1 MTCSAFSRQIDKT
14 GLELVDLKTPS
25 AKRANAVV
33 PRLAPFLGPE
43 VRMRARWSANDDYI
57 FSARQGAPR
66 AYRNL
71 RRAIDAAAGEAGLG
85 HVCAHDLRHSATSIM
100 LQHADL
106 ATVSRYVGHANVAV
120 TARVYSH
127 AI

>member
-1 MTCSAFSRQIDKT
+1 
-14 GLELVDLKTPS
+14 V
-25 AKRANAVV
+25 
-33 PRLAPFLGPE
+33 
-43 VRMRARWSANDDYI
+43 
-57 FSARQGAPR
+57 
-66 AYRNL
+66 
-71 RRAIDAAAGEAGLG
+71 EAGLG

-127 AI
+127 AIGSPSEQAARVSEAMRIGGFGH